1 MKDKNHMI
9 ISIEE
14 KKAFDKIQPLMIKIL
29 NKVGIEEMFINIIK
43 AIYKKQTANII
54 VNSEKLKAFSLKS
67 GTRQICPLSL
77 LLFNIV
83 LEDLVT
89 AVRQEKEI
97 EGMQIR
103 KEVKLPLFVDYFKD
117 HQRAV
122 RTYQ

>member
-1 MKDKNHMI
+1 
-9 ISIEE
+9 
-14 KKAFDKIQPLMIKIL
+14 MIKIL
-29 NKVGIEEMFINIIK
+29 NKVGIEEMFSNIIK

-54 VNSEKLKAFSLKS
+54 VNSEKLKAFSPKS
-67 GTRQICPLSL
+67 GPRQICPLSL

-97 EGMQIR
+97 EGTQIR
-103 KEVKLPLFVDYFKD
+103 KEVKLPLFVDYMILYIKD